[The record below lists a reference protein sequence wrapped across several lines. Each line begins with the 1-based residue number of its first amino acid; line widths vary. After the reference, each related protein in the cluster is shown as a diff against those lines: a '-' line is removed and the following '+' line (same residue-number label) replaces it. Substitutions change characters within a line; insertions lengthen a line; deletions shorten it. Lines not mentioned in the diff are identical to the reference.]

1 MAFTTG
7 VVEFISIKP
16 LAKPDNYDNL
26 FRASFKIGEDWF
38 SYGSTKEE
46 QIQYKDGKEWKPFHK
61 GDTIEFM
68 YDVNGDFRNVQKST
82 IGVTA
87 KGAGVSQAAPSQQAA
102 NDAVAG
108 FSYNKSAKPGD
119 KPFVNAAEIGQCMN
133 LAVQLGLVKGYEG
146 FTDAAIRDSIQKYKA
161 TRLRFHDLYNEE
173 APVEKKAPAP
183 KAKAAYMTAPAQP
196 DDEDI

>member
-7 VVEFISIKP
+7 VVEFISIKA

-38 SYGSTKEE
+38 SYGTLKREE
-46 QIQYKDGKEWKPFHK
+46 IGIKDGDKWHTLCK

-68 YDVNGDFRNVQKST
+68 FDQNGDFKNVKKT
-82 IGVTA
+82 TVTVTA
-87 KGAGVSQAAPSQQAA
+87 KGAGVSQAAPSQQAT
-102 NDAVAG
+102 
-108 FSYNKSAKPGD
+108 SAPAKTGG

-146 FTDAAIRDSIQKYKA
+146 FTDTAIRDSIQKYKA

-183 KAKAAYMTAPAQP
+183 KAKQPSVYMNPPAQS
-196 DDEDI
+196 DDEEI